1 MQRAA
6 VKGLKSS
13 SIELA
18 WLTGSYALAFGIM
31 QGLFG
36 HPGLDIQMHNN
47 YVVMSLPV
55 AATPLFAAIASVITA
70 IRLANSRWKTPYTAA
85 VMIGLA
91 LLWLF
96 IVVVALSIARSIM
109 RS

>member
-1 MQRAA
+1 MQQA
-6 VKGLKSS
+6 VVKSLKSS
-13 SIELA
+13 GVELA
-18 WLTGSYALAFGIM
+18 WLAGSYALAFGSM
-31 QGLFG
+31 RGLFG
-36 HPGLDIQMHNN
+36 HPGLDIQLHNN

-55 AATPLFAAIASVITA
+55 AAMPLFAAIASVITA
-70 IRLANSRWKTPYTAA
+70 IRLANSRWKTVYTAA

-96 IVVVALSIARSIM
+96 IVVIVLGLARSIM